1 MARQNSAKRPSKRR
15 NFKGKTVKDEKSV
28 KYDATTS
35 KDNDAS
41 WYLVNG
47 QLAKDVASFSFNNA
61 TGDRM
66 VFAPNELYGSGL
78 PNAYFRMPGIASLLT
93 GPTIGVSVDAT
104 SPINVASRNIYS
116 FVRHANSGHSNYDPN
131 DLMTYL
137 MAMDSIQTYWS
148 YLVRIYGVT
157 QTFQQR
163 NRYIGDALLKA
174 MGVQASSI
182 RSNLAE
188 FRSYINQFAIQ
199 ASVLAVPNTMSYYLR
214 HAWMYQ
220 NVYCDE
226 DNPKAQLFMYVPAY
240 LYKYAIM
247 DNGAGG
253 LQAKLLTVDKTSQGN
268 IKDGIKL
275 NTFGDLVTYGDDLL
289 NAALTQEDVGIM
301 SGDIL
306 KAYGSDKI
314 YRFNQIDESYAI
326 APVFSEEVLAQF
338 HNSTFAGRR
347 IAYLDLS
354 GGGTGVYRIDAERAL
369 SVLQNNEVG
378 KGWLEF
384 APAFINAAELNYTQL
399 LDLWV
404 ADPSPE
410 LCLVASRNKMV
421 ATPSGVGVVDIKG
434 EPISSHTAYVAQ
446 TIGSE
451 IILDVTISVY
461 DDAAGDTVTYD
472 VFPRSNTGYNTNV
485 VGFTT
490 KFNQFPLL
498 RGTANKNSAVTFPVG
513 EVSNYALLN
522 YVDIA
527 PMHKTALLSMFG
539 VPYQW

>member
-1 MARQNSAKRPSKRR
+1 MAKQENTKRR
-15 NFKGKTVKDEKSV
+15 TNYKSRGKFQKADKEPKVN
-28 KYDATTS
+28 TTKT
-35 KDNDAS
+35 KDNDPS

-66 VFAPNELYGSGL
+66 VFAPNDVVALT
-78 PNAYFRMPGIASLLT
+78 PNAYYRMPGIASVLT

-137 MAMDSIQTYWS
+137 MAMDSIQTFWS
-148 YLVRIYGVT
+148 YMVRVYGVT

-174 MGVQASSI
+174 MGVQAYDI
-182 RSNLAE
+182 RANLAE

-240 LYKYAIM
+240 LYKYDVMA
-247 DNGAGG
+247 NGAGG
-253 LQAKLLTVDKTSQGN
+253 LRAKLLTVTQNSNGF
-268 IKDGIKL
+268 IATGMKL
-275 NTFGDLVTYGDDLL
+275 NTFSQLKAYGDDLL

-306 KAYGSDKI
+306 KAYGSEKI
-314 YRFNQIDESYAI
+314 YRYNQISEDYAV

-347 IAYLDLS
+347 LAYLDTS
-354 GGGTGVYRIDAERAL
+354 EGSGVYRMDAVTAL
-369 SVLQNNEVG
+369 SVTQNNEIG

-384 APAFINAAELNYTQL
+384 APAFCNACELNYTQI

-404 ADPSPE
+404 QDPSPE

-421 ATPSGVGVVDIKG
+421 ATPSGIGVVN
-434 EPISSHTAYVAQ
+434 ISGAPYASTKACPAQ

-451 IILDVTISVY
+451 ILIDIVLSVY
-461 DDAAGDTVTYD
+461 DDTAGDTITYD
-472 VFPRSNTGYNTNV
+472 VIPRSDTGYNTAV
-485 VGFTT
+485 VAFTT

-498 RGTANKNSAVTFPVG
+498 RGTPDANSAVTFPVG

>member
-1 MARQNSAKRPSKRR
+1 MARQNTAKHAPKRR
-15 NFKGKTVKDEKSV
+15 SFKGKAPKDEKSIN
-28 KYDATTS
+28 YDTKRS

-66 VFAPNELYGSGL
+66 VFTPNDLYSTGL
-78 PNAYFRMPGIASLLT
+78 PNAYYRMPGIATLLT
-93 GPTIGVSVDAT
+93 GPTVGVSVDAT

-174 MGVQASSI
+174 MGVQPSSI
-182 RSNLAE
+182 RGNLAE

-240 LYKYAIM
+240 LYKYDIM

-253 LQAKLLTVDKTSQGN
+253 LKAKLLTVASTDNGALA
-268 IKDGIKL
+268 DGIKI
-275 NTFGDLVTYGDDLL
+275 NTFSDLVTYGDEIL

-314 YRFNQIDESYAI
+314 YRYNQIDESYAV

-347 IAYLDLS
+347 LAYLDLS
-354 GGGTGVYRIDAERAL
+354 GGGDGVYKIDAERAL

-384 APAFINAAELNYTQL
+384 TPAFCNAAELNYTQL
-399 LDLWV
+399 LDLWTT
-404 ADPSPE
+404 DPSPE

-421 ATPSGVGVVDIKG
+421 ATPSGVGVVNSQG
-434 EPISSHTAYVAQ
+434 TALQSYTAYVAQ

-451 IILDVTISVY
+451 ILIDITISVY
-461 DDAAGDTVTYD
+461 DDSAGDTVTYD
-472 VFPRSNTGYNTNV
+472 VFTRHTTSYNTNV

-498 RGTANKNSAVTFPVG
+498 RGTPNNKSAVTFPVG